1 MLDMP
6 AAGNALWA
14 LYDKTGLRPEYILPT
29 FQAESVCNPAAV
41 NKDSGAVG
49 LNQILPSYLPS
60 GVDATT
66 YATWP
71 ASQQI
76 TQVITPSIASTLASL
91 KPTVILSGTRFY
103 QSNLLPATVNGT
115 AGWKAAR
122 YPADVVVSKSG
133 PTNQN
138 AADYTGNA
146 GIDVGKK
153 FYISVSDL
161 EAFVRK
167 TLPAIQSTLTAVYA
181 LRPTE
186 TMTDPVIGTD
196 PYLQPGAQ
204 PPTGGSS
211 LGTNIALAVGG
222 SLIILGT
229 SGLIAWALTASRY
242 R

>member
-1 MLDMP
+1 MLDQP
-6 AAGNALWA
+6 ASGLALWA
-14 LYDKTGLRPEYILPT
+14 LYDKTGLLPCYVLPT
-29 FQAESVCNPAAV
+29 FQAESGMNPAAV
-41 NKDSGAVG
+41 NKGSGAVG

-76 TQVITPSIASTLASL
+76 AQVITPFISNTLASL

-138 AADYTGNA
+138 AADYA
-146 GIDVGKK
+146 GKK
-153 FYISVSDL
+153 GYISVADL

-167 TLPAIQSTLTAVYA
+167 TLPSIQSTLTAVYA

-204 PPTGGSS
+204 PPGGSS
-211 LGTNIALAVGG
+211 FGTNVALAVGG
-222 SLIILGT
+222 SLVILGT